1 MPSPPIWLQELA
13 DGAAGCLTPVDLLS
27 PLGCHFTQHDL
38 LWEVTL
44 FVSATEIVG
53 GHRDGTV
60 RSSRFVVDV
69 LALQRLFDEV
79 EEVQWQPQRI
89 DGDDELGQHLSVV
102 GRKSG
107 EAVWLRVLSRAPDRF
122 ESGRQA
128 RVYEM
133 LWTETW

>member
-1 MPSPPIWLQELA
+1 MASPPIWLQELA

-44 FVSATEIVG
+44 FASATEVVG
-53 GHRDGTV
+53 GHRDGTE
-60 RSSRFVVDV
+60 RSSRFLVDV

-89 DGDDELGQHLSVV
+89 GPDDDLGQHLSVV
-102 GRKSG
+102 GRRAG
-107 EAVWLRVLSRAPDRF
+107 EAVWLRVLSRAPRRF

-133 LWTETW
+133 LWAEKW

>member
-27 PLGCHFTQHDL
+27 PLGCHFTQQDL

-44 FVSATEIVG
+44 FASRTEVVG
-53 GHRDGTV
+53 GHRDGFE
-60 RSSRFVVDV
+60 RSSRFLVDV

-89 DGDDELGQHLSVV
+89 GPDDDLGQHLSVV
-102 GRKSG
+102 GRCAG
-107 EAVWLRVLSRAPDRF
+107 EAVWLRILSRAPERF
-122 ESGRQA
+122 EAGRQA

-133 LWTETW
+133 LWAEKW